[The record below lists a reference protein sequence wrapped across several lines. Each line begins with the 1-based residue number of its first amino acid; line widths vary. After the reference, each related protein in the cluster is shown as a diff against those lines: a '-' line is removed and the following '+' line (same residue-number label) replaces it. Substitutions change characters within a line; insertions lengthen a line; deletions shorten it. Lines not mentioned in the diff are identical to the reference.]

1 MKKLTL
7 VLSYAFILAGL
18 GVLLAVALSVQE
30 SQLESQIEIDD
41 TQLQILYAARDS
53 FPEGITTAVIAKETG
68 IDYRTVMVECEYLA
82 DRNFME
88 IIEWGLH
95 VHLIRITGEG
105 KQVLKSYYPASK
117 PKRVNLTNKTV
128 LSDS

>member
-1 MKKLTL
+1 MLMKKLSL
-7 VLSYAFILAGL
+7 FLSYAFILAGL
-18 GVLLAVALSVQE
+18 GVLLAVALSDQE
-30 SQLESQIEIDD
+30 SQIWMEIDD
-41 TQLQILYAARDS
+41 TQLKILYAPRES
-53 FPEGITTAVIAKETG
+53 FPEGTTTAVIAKETG

-88 IIEWGLH
+88 IMEWGLH